1 MPKALNEIKKHENL
15 SEIKYKIYQI
25 LENHKGEA
33 LMLDEIEII
42 LMKDSNLGIHLG
54 GKLFLYTIITD
65 LINQKKINS
74 IISRGKQYF
83 FVEKWNTSLHYFL
96 NFNLN

>member
-25 LENHKGEA
+25 LEDHKGEA

-83 FVEKWNTSLHYFL
+83 FVEK
-96 NFNLN
+96 

>member
-1 MPKALNEIKKHENL
+1 MSTALNEIRKLENL
-15 SEIKYKIYQI
+15 TEIKYKIFQI
-25 LENHKGEA
+25 LEDHIGEA
-33 LMLDEIEII
+33 LMLDEIEFF
-42 LMKDSNLGIHLG
+42 LMKESNLGIHLG

-83 FVEKWNTSLHYFL
+83 FVEK
-96 NFNLN
+96 